1 MATRSKAKPLD
12 LGVGMMCGMTYWDY
26 RDRDDPEYRW
36 RDKVL
41 KPHSE
46 VKEFLENLG
55 VKYRV
60 YERRLKKRQFGRP
73 VYQLSVR
80 FHEENRRE
88 ALLFA
93 LNWSVPKDMILRI
106 TRVEMDEKKTSRGH
120 AVKGT
125 DSGSD

>member
-1 MATRSKAKPLD
+1 
-12 LGVGMMCGMTYWDY
+12 MMCYMSYWEH
-26 RDRDDPEYRW
+26 RDHDDPEYRW

-41 KPHSE
+41 IPHKE
-46 VKEFLENLG
+46 VKEFLDNLG

-73 VYQLSVR
+73 VYQLAVR

-93 LNWSVPKDMILRI
+93 LNWQIPKDMILRV
-106 TRVEMDEKKTSRGH
+106 TRVEMDDVKTSRGH
-120 AVKGT
+120 AAKG
-125 DSGSD
+125 SF